1 MRNAP
6 FSMVTLEA
14 NGRAVAPAFRGAE
27 IGAALRELPDDL
39 ARAEVEAR
47 PLGARHL
54 VPTRLEARRGVG
66 RHVLLDPDRLV
77 ELMETPARAVDRRL
91 RVLTVVDDAREHLHV
106 ALRLHR
112 ATHQA

>member
-6 FSMVTLEA
+6 SSMVTLEA
-14 NGRAVAPAFRGAE
+14 NRCAVSPALRRGE
-27 IGAALRELPDDL
+27 VGAALGELPDDL

-47 PLGARHL
+47 PLGAREL
-54 VPTRLEARRGVG
+54 VAARLEAARGVG

-77 ELMETPARAVDRRL
+77 ELVHAPARAVDRGL
-91 RVLTVVDDAREHLHV
+91 RVLAVVDDAAEHLHV

-112 ATHQA
+112 A